1 LSVSAAEA
9 GAGGEAGGA
18 AGSRLPFGLRLSF
31 GIGSLGTATVLNSS
45 SILLLFFMTNLLGIR
60 PSVGGALLFV
70 SKVVDVLS
78 NPVIGLLSDR
88 THTRIGRR
96 RPYLLGG
103 GVLMTLAFVLV
114 FTVPSQGSELF
125 TAGYLLLMMILLSLG
140 YATFTVPY
148 LAVAAETTRTYD
160 ERTTIMAW
168 RVLFVLLGSLVGTAI
183 APAIATPSGVG
194 TRASFTTMALVL
206 GAVIL
211 GSSLWC
217 FWGTRRAT
225 FYAPDRESPG
235 LGQQLRVALA
245 NRPFVILAAAKLLQ
259 LVGVASVITCAL
271 YLTRYVLDI
280 SGLQVALFFLS
291 MTTASAAAVPLWW
304 FLSRR
309 LGKKNAYVLAVS
321 TYAATALTWL
331 FAGPVVSTLDL
342 ALVYG
347 RAVLLGI
354 SGGGLILLG
363 VSMLPDT
370 IEYDRLTSGARRE
383 GIFTGLW
390 SAVEK
395 GATAVGGLLIG
406 LVLDIMGF
414 VEATGEVVAQPAS
427 AISGIVF
434 GTAVLPALFMLL
446 SLPLLARY
454 PLTQARLATLTR
466 EAQQPAA

>member
-1 LSVSAAEA
+1 VAAPAAAAAPVDA
-9 GAGGEAGGA
+9 G
-18 AGSRLPFGLRLSF
+18 RLPLGLRLSF
-31 GIGSLGTATVLNSS
+31 GVGSLGTATVLNSS
-45 SILLLFFMTNLLGIR
+45 SILLLFYMTNLLGIR

-78 NPVIGLLSDR
+78 NPLIGLLSDR
-88 THTRIGRR
+88 TRTSIGRR
-96 RPYLLGG
+96 RPYLLAGG
-103 GVLMTLAFVLV
+103 ILMTAAFVLV
-114 FTVPSQGSELF
+114 FTVPSEGSELF
-125 TAGYLLLMMILLSLG
+125 TAAYLLALMILLSLG

-160 ERTTIMAW
+160 ERTSIMAW
-168 RVLFVLLGSLVGTAI
+168 RVVFVLLGSLVGTAV

-194 TRASFTTMALVL
+194 TRASFATMALAL

-211 GSSLWC
+211 LSSLWC

-225 FYAPDRESPG
+225 FYDPDGASPG
-235 LGQQLRVALA
+235 VARQLRIALA
-245 NRPFVILAAAKLLQ
+245 NRPFVVLSLAKLLQ

-280 SGLQVALFFLS
+280 GGLQVALFFLT
-291 MTTASAAAVPLWW
+291 MTLASTAAVPLWW
-304 FLSRR
+304 WLARR
-309 LGKKNAYVLAVS
+309 LGKKNAYIAAVVL
-321 TYAATALTWL
+321 YALTALTWL
-331 FAGPVVSTLDL
+331 LAGRVETTPDL
-342 ALVYG
+342 VFVFG

-354 SGGGLILLG
+354 GSGGLILLG

-370 IEYDRLTSGARRE
+370 IEYDRLSSGARRE

-406 LVLDIMGF
+406 LVLDVMGF
-414 VEATGEVVAQPAS
+414 VESTGAVVAQPDS
-427 AISGIVF
+427 ALTGIVL
-434 GTAVLPALFMLL
+434 GAAVLPAFFMLA

-454 PLTQARLATLTR
+454 PLTQERLAALAGR
-466 EAQQPAA
+466 SAASAG